1 MKTKESNKVIILTT
15 IISVILGIILFIYIM
30 HYYNIKIQI
39 IIKGLTTFFI
49 VGVVICLPYIIAEN
63 KAKLVNQPF
72 KVDIINKINNDEHIR
87 ITEENIL
94 FKYKNVI
101 KYYYIFPEVF
111 SNLSLKGEFWRTPTY
126 DINNK
131 VELPLDEVN
140 TIIEKID
147 ELNNNI
153 ENEIVVRYNGNL
165 KYVNANEVNK
175 ILKKYNIIV

>member
-1 MKTKESNKVIILTT
+1 MKTKGSNKVIILTT

-94 FKYKNVI
+94 FN
-101 KYYYIFPEVF
+101 F
-111 SNLSLKGEFWRTPTY
+111 
-126 DINNK
+126 
-131 VELPLDEVN
+131 ELP
-140 TIIEKID
+140 
-147 ELNNNI
+147 
-153 ENEIVVRYNGNL
+153 
-165 KYVNANEVNK
+165 
-175 ILKKYNIIV
+175 